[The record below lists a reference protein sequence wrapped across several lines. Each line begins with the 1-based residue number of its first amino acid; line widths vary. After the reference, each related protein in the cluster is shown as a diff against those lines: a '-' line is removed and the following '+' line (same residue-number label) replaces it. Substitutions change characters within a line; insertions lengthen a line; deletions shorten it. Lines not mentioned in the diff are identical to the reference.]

1 MVVIATSLLRYLEH
15 YRLPYR
21 KHCHLPCSDMTQ
33 YVESFKFPHQQI
45 LLCELFSDG
54 INTFQF
60 ITALD
65 KAVTTAVLEEIVGKA
80 LTKLSVKQAN
90 KIFFD
95 CEPGA
100 VPPLGERY
108 GLQCLIDR
116 EILQAEQVFFSSGCL
131 SSLIELSQCAFKA
144 LFEFPLYV
152 SEPKGLAMSAGSG
165 IKSAQ
170 SEEAGSEGE
179 KRESVINLLSNYNV
193 PMLHPLAARII
204 CFVRRG
210 GMCNE
215 ELLQI
220 VKSDGLL
227 EAKLIQY
234 ANSPLHHYPKHV
246 ETAEQAINDVL
257 GVELSSYLML
267 SMASAEAFRIPL
279 SGQFGG
285 HAFWRHS
292 FLNAVLS
299 QSLARHLPKSGGV
312 LPSASYISGLFH
324 NFGLM
329 LVAHLFPP
337 EFKLLERLKAHSP
350 KQPLSTI
357 EKKVMGMGSAQE
369 VIARGHGELGG
380 ELLNYWQFPEV
391 VQYVAAHHHDDR
403 YCGDYEKYVQLI
415 RLSNLLLAR
424 EGIGDDCADG
434 DIRPCLETLQMEEA
448 MVERVFKQVL
458 TAIEKTDSLSRWVA
472 VETNRTSA

>member
-1 MVVIATSLLRYLEH
+1 MIATSLLRYLEH

-21 KHCHLPCSDMTQ
+21 KHCHLPCSDMAPH
-33 YVESFKFPHQQI
+33 VESIKFPRQQV

-60 ITALD
+60 ITTLD
-65 KAVTTAVLEEIVGKA
+65 KAVTTSVLEEIVGKA
-80 LTKLSVKQAN
+80 LTKLTTKQAN

-116 EILQAEQVFFSSGCL
+116 KILQAERVFFSSGCL
-131 SSLIELSQCAFKA
+131 SSLVELSQCAFKA

-152 SEPKGLAMSAGSG
+152 SEPKALAMNAGSG
-165 IKSAQ
+165 VKSAQ
-170 SEEAGSEGE
+170 SVEHGSEGE
-179 KRESVINLLSNYNV
+179 ERENVISVLSDYNV
-193 PMLHPLAARII
+193 PMLHPSAERII
-204 CFVRRG
+204 GFVRRG
-210 GMCNE
+210 EMCNE
-215 ELLQI
+215 ELVQI
-220 VKSDGLL
+220 VKSDCPL

-234 ANSPLHHYPKHV
+234 ANSPFHHYPKRV

-267 SMASAEAFRIPL
+267 AMASAEAFKIPL

-299 QSLARHLPKSGGV
+299 QSLARHLPKSECV

-350 KQPLSTI
+350 KQPLATI
-357 EKKVMGMGSAQE
+357 EKKVLGMGGAQE
-369 VIARGHGELGG
+369 VIAKGHGELGG

-391 VQYVAAHHHDDR
+391 VQYVAIHHHNDR

-415 RLSNLLLAR
+415 RMSNLLLAR

-434 DIRPCLETLQMEEA
+434 DISPCLDVLHIEQA

-458 TAIEKTDSLSRWVA
+458 TSIEKTDGLSRWVA
-472 VETNRTSA
+472 VETNRASA